1 MNPIQKKGQ
10 KQTIQVSIS
19 ILLVSVNTIYSYISK
34 LGTDRILEQGIR
46 FVLTVALLVVLYKGK
61 KWARVV
67 ALFLFG
73 IAIFRAIG
81 GLFILEADL
90 LAKVPVIVMIVVYSV
105 AIYHF
110 GASDYYMA
118 FARYQNGVK

>member
-81 GLFILEADL
+81 GLFIVEADL
-90 LAKVPVIVMIVVYSV
+90 LAKVPVIVMITVYSV

-118 FARYQNGVK
+118 FARYQNGEK

>member
-46 FVLTVALLVVLYKGK
+46 FILTVALLVVLYKGK

-118 FARYQNGVK
+118 FARYQNGAK